1 MSLGK
6 VRVLSAPSSP
16 SKRTYSASF
25 SQSLMGDKDCDPTDE
40 SGCSDSDE
48 IESSLEFSEAELLE
62 FSELLI
68 SPSDAEEEVLDLDS
82 DDNRLRF
89 LVFPDVFL
97 LFLAEE
103 YLLLRA
109 ETSGMPGLWHSRRS
123 TKSAVS
129 SCHWNR

>member
-1 MSLGK
+1 
-6 VRVLSAPSSP
+6 
-16 SKRTYSASF
+16 
-25 SQSLMGDKDCDPTDE
+25 MGDKDCDPTDE

-129 SCHWNR
+129 SCHWNRWFCHN